1 MPTFRSLNEF
11 DADAGTVKLLDGYST
26 PFRLEFLILDSHR
39 LKNKSNSDIVLIP
52 QPSDDPNDPLNWPY
66 WKKTAAFIPISILAT
81 VAGWVIGGPAA
92 AIPLL
97 MEEFNM
103 DLKNTVDAIINWPVL
118 LLGLGV
124 HHLFLS
130 TAYSL

>member
-1 MPTFRSLNEF
+1 MVTFRSLNDF
-11 DADAGTVKLLDGYST
+11 DTTAGTVTLLD
-26 PFRLEFLILDSHR
+26 PDAASHC
-39 LKNKSNSDIVLIP
+39 LKNKSNSDIVLVP

-66 WKKTAAFIPISILAT
+66 WKKIAAFIPISILAT

-97 MEEFNM
+97 MEEFNK

-124 HHLFLS
+124 HLLFLF
-130 TAYSL
+130 TTYSL